1 MKTTSNLTYAQQYYA
16 KRKAAQMGI
25 TVAQYL
31 NSQKGKRSSIK
42 LTTKNN
48 TPVKQEKISFDRV
61 VKLDDINVNEN
72 MLRLYKSG
80 QPIDTMFS
88 YESGIPVGTNI
99 MCTGDPGVGKTT
111 VLLHTLANLQ
121 LKNRDLK
128 CLFICGEMSKIQMHK
143 YKLRFPI
150 FGAIKTI
157 FTSDFLNYNMKD
169 VIEQLLKQGYDYV
182 VVDSIAEVLDS
193 VKEDAGMSQ
202 TQAEKWLVDLCVNN
216 NEANN
221 DAKCYTT
228 FLLIQQV
235 TKQGLFVGSNKLKH
249 ITDAHMEM
257 RREKVSDGGG
267 TYIAFSKNRNGQAG
281 IKCQYQLTNTDIHYA
296 MPEQDDSVEKGIT
309 EFELANGVK
318 VYGI

>member
-1 MKTTSNLTYAQQYYA
+1 MNTANLSYAQLYYA

-25 TVAQYL
+25 TVTQYL
-31 NSQKGKRSSIK
+31 SSQKGKRKKGNSIK
-42 LTTKNN
+42 TKK
-48 TPVKQEKISFDRV
+48 PIIADKISFERV
-61 VKLDDINVNEN
+61 QKLDDMNINEN
-72 MLRLYKSG
+72 MMRLHKSG

-88 YESGIPVGTNI
+88 YESGIPVATNV

-121 LKNRDLK
+121 LKNKELK

-150 FGAIKTI
+150 FGSIKTI
-157 FTSDFLNYNMKD
+157 FTSDFLNHNMKD
-169 VIEQLLKQGYDYV
+169 VIEQLLQQGYDYV
-182 VVDSIAEVLDS
+182 LIDSIAEVLDS

-202 TQAEKWLVDLCVNN
+202 SQAEKWLVDVCVKN
-216 NEANN
+216 NEADNAN
-221 DAKCYTT
+221 SSYST

-235 TKQGLFVGSNKLKH
+235 TKQGIFVGSNKLKH

-257 RREKVSDGGG
+257 RRNKVSEGGG

-281 IKCQYQLTNTDIHYA
+281 IKCQYQLTNTDIHYS
-296 MPEQDDSVEKGIT
+296 MPEQDDEIQREIT
-309 EFELANGVK
+309 DFQLSNDSL
-318 VYGI
+318 